1 MACRSSVVER
11 IGGVGKFNEVD
22 SYFSSFM
29 VLRPR
34 QNNGW
39 RIATV
44 FCTYSYAALAVER
57 FAKAKSTQQ
66 HRNQN
71 QPPAAEPIYAPA
83 NTATEEPIEPQPHH
97 RLLIITM
104 PPKVRVKIPIHVLVY
119 SLGFFPA
126 AAYGEI

>member
-1 MACRSSVVER
+1 LQKPNPLSNIET
-11 IGGVGKFNEVD
+11 KTNH
-22 SYFSSFM
+22 
-29 VLRPR
+29 P
-34 QNNGW
+34 
-39 RIATV
+39 
-44 FCTYSYAALAVER
+44 
-57 FAKAKSTQQ
+57 
-66 HRNQN
+66 
-71 QPPAAEPIYAPA
+71 QPNLYAPA